1 MSCQKSGADGPQIS
15 SHEFHATKLE
25 GLGFVTEA
33 HHHRCGCD
41 VGLENGV
48 LNRAI
53 GAATSAVCQ
62 AAKRIFHGSQHA
74 RISIGIIQPV
84 EELSMMMRNKNS
96 GEMAQSNQTK
106 KNKYDMYLNLCK
118 GTKPALHKCTFA
130 QKYKNGND
138 SGGKPKGRGRKDDNS
153 IQPSSDPCRTVQKK
167 YFGC

>member
-1 MSCQKSGADGPQIS
+1 MFLKLIYSIQDSAQRRLSIRQLPVLCYEGFFYSLTPLTSLIWLILILLFLGMCVLIAGRMVDVYLAMSCQKSGAVHPQIS
-15 SHEFHATKLE
+15 SHGFQATKLE

-74 RISIGIIQPV
+74 RISIGIIHPC
-84 EELSMMMRNKNS
+84 LLYTSY
-96 GEMAQSNQTK
+96 A
-106 KNKYDMYLNLCK
+106 
-118 GTKPALHKCTFA
+118 
-130 QKYKNGND
+130 
-138 SGGKPKGRGRKDDNS
+138 
-153 IQPSSDPCRTVQKK
+153 SD
-167 YFGC
+167 YFVSV